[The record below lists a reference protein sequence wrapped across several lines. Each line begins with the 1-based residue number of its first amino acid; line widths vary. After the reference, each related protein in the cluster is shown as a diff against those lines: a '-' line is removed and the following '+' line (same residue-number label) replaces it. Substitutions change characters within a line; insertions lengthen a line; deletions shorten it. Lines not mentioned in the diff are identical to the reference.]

1 MSEYK
6 TLRRVLYLA
15 VTAVVIL
22 LACAAL
28 VLHSQG
34 FRRYA
39 LSQVLQAAQQSTGT
53 RIVARNMK
61 LAWFPLA
68 IQFDGI
74 AAQSPN
80 QNGNDPLFTAASVTV
95 NLKLL
100 PLLHRRIEIE
110 KVDIERPAVYV
121 RTDENGRTNLPT
133 PSNNFPSHSSF
144 QTQVALVIVRN
155 GIVAY
160 DDRQIPL

>member
-6 TLRRVLYLA
+6 KLRRVLYLA
-15 VTAVVIL
+15 VTAVVVL

-53 RIVARNMK
+53 RIVVRNMK

-110 KVDIERPAVYV
+110 KVDIDRLAEPICPRR
-121 RTDENGRTNLPT
+121 RTIPPPIPGFKRRLPC
-133 PSNNFPSHSSF
+133 
-144 QTQVALVIVRN
+144 
-155 GIVAY
+155 
-160 DDRQIPL
+160 